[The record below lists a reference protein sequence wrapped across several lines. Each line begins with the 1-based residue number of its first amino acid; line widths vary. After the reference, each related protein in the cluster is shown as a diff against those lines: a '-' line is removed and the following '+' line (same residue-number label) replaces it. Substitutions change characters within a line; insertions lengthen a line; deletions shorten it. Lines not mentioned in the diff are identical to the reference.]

1 VYRQLQLLN
10 LPAPSDLDP
19 LAIPQAGKERK
30 VSDGSEKINAVD
42 VQLTQLPLFDVATA
56 LTIGWHPERLGT
68 GAQVHWASPAEV
80 DARLDADFYV
90 ITRRPEQLLDRLRCQ
105 LTPIEKWADIN
116 SRARRLP
123 TERGYLLFEECVY
136 AQIRDV
142 RDDCWL
148 LGPELPIKA
157 VKELPVRATFEARP
171 GDILLPRVY
180 SSLHRAV
187 IVVNTELPLI
197 VSDAFALLLPH
208 SRNLG
213 LVLLALLHHR
223 VLGEQ
228 LWAQSSGTT
237 VRSVA
242 ASKVAGLRV
251 PKLNVKEQ
259 LTLGSTV
266 EELLTLQ
273 KTATFM
279 PESRIWLDGLPS
291 NWHWRAQKKAEAIE
305 QCINRALG
313 AA

>member
-1 VYRQLQLLN
+1 VYEQLPLFE
-10 LPAPSDLDP
+10 LPAPSNLDP
-19 LAIPQAGKERK
+19 PPILQAGKERK
-30 VSDGSEKINAVD
+30 VSDGPEKISAVD
-42 VQLTQLPLFDVATA
+42 EQLAQLPLFDMANA
-56 LTIGWHPERLGT
+56 LTTGWHPERLAT
-68 GAQVHWASPAEV
+68 GAQIHWASPAEV
-80 DARLDADFYV
+80 NARLDADFYV

-123 TERGYLLFEECVY
+123 TERGYLLYEECAY
-136 AQIRDV
+136 AQIHDV

-171 GDILLPRVY
+171 GDVLLPRVY

-228 LWAQSSGTT
+228 LWAQASGTT

-242 ASKVAGLRV
+242 ASKVASLRV
-251 PKLNVKEQ
+251 PKLSIKEQ
-259 LTLGSTV
+259 LTLGNMV

-291 NWHWRAQKKAEAIE
+291 NWQWRAQKLAGEVEEYIDQAL
-305 QCINRALG
+305 IN
-313 AA
+313 